1 MRSQVLGNSTTHFSI
16 SSSWEILAFLVTTY
30 NNKLFKMF
38 RKSSGG
44 VGGRRVYSL
53 ILHIRGCSTGQ
64 GMVFYLSSDRVYSFT
79 QDCAKQGIQFRAS
92 LSFSLSPG
100 GRYRYL
106 LKTRCNIAH
115 IALFAYSLF
124 LFHAIFH
131 EYIASV
137 KSFCWNQRPNR

>member
-1 MRSQVLGNSTTHFSI
+1 
-16 SSSWEILAFLVTTY
+16 
-30 NNKLFKMF
+30 MF
-38 RKSSGG
+38 RKSWVGGGG
-44 VGGRRVYSL
+44 VYPL

-79 QDCAKQGIQFRAS
+79 PVCAKQGIQLSAGLS
-92 LSFSLSPG
+92 LSLSPG
-100 GRYRYL
+100 RKYRYL

-124 LFHAIFH
+124 LFYAKFH

-137 KSFCWNQRPNR
+137 KSFCWN